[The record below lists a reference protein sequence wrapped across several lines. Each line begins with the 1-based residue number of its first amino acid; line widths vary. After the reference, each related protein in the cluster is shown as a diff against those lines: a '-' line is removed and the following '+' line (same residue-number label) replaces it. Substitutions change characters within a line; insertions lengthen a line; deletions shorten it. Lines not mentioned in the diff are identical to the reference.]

1 MTELIRCEGLSK
13 RFGETWALRD
23 VTMVLKEGEVLG
35 VIGPNGSG
43 KTTLLNVISGL
54 VRPDGG
60 RVVIGGVDVTG
71 KGPRAVA
78 SMGVRRTFQVPKLIG
93 DLSVLENVALPLLGQ
108 MGLEDA
114 RRRAGEVLRRLGV
127 ERLEE
132 GPWRLPM
139 AERRKVELARALV
152 SRPRVVL
159 IDEYLSG
166 LTEQEVEEAVN
177 AFIDLKREMGFAA
190 IWVEHVISGL
200 MRAAERVLVLNEGS
214 VLAEGIPAEV
224 SVRKEVLEV
233 YFGA

>member
-1 MTELIRCEGLSK
+1 MRELIRCDSVSK
-13 RFGETWALRD
+13 RFGATWALKG
-23 VTMVLKEGEVLG
+23 VTVALKEGEVLG

-54 VRPDGG
+54 VKPDGG
-60 RVVIGGVDVTG
+60 RVLIGGVDVTG
-71 KGPRAVA
+71 RGPKVVA
-78 SMGVRRTFQVPKLIG
+78 PMGVRRTFQIPRLIG
-93 DLSVLENVALPLLGQ
+93 DLSVLDNVALPLLGQ

-114 RRRAGEVLRRLGV
+114 RRSAAEVLRRLGIEKV
-127 ERLEE
+127 EESPGRLT
-132 GPWRLPM
+132 M

-166 LTEQEVEEAVN
+166 LTEQEVEEAVK
-177 AFIDLKREMGFAA
+177 ALIGLKREMGFGV

-200 MRAAERVLVLNEGS
+200 MRAAERVVVLNEGS
-214 VLAEGIPAEV
+214 VLAEGTPAEV
-224 SVRKEVLEV
+224 SVKREVLEV

>member
-1 MTELIRCEGLSK
+1 MTELIRAEGLSK
-13 RFGETWALRD
+13 RFGATWALRG

-60 RVVIGGVDVTG
+60 RVVIGGIDVTG
-71 KGPRAVA
+71 RGPRVVA
-78 SMGVRRTFQVPKLIG
+78 SMGVRRTFQVPRLIG
-93 DLSVLENVALPLLGQ
+93 DLSVLDNVALPLLGQ

-114 RRRAGEVLRRLGV
+114 RRSAEEVLRRLGV
-127 ERLEE
+127 DRLGE
-132 GPWRLPM
+132 GPGRLPM
-139 AERRKVELARALV
+139 AERRRVELARAIV

-177 AFIDLKREMGFAA
+177 ALIGLKGEMGFAV

-200 MRAAERVLVLNEGS
+200 MRAAERVVVFNEGS
-214 VLAEGIPAEV
+214 VLAEGKPAEV
-224 SVRKEVLEV
+224 SVKREVLEV